1 MMQLLAEEKPNR
13 KMRSKV
19 MSLLEEEELDSWRRE
34 SVLLRSNAIIVW
46 TNSSRDPKYVMA
58 VLHTQK

>member
-34 SVLLRSNAIIVW
+34 SVLLRSNAIIV
-46 TNSSRDPKYVMA
+46 
-58 VLHTQK
+58 